1 MVDRERPSSRRRPAR
16 RPAQPPER
24 TPTPRGG
31 QSSTPIFILGGASI
45 LLAAI
50 GVGVYAAWEPVSATA
65 LNVWGAL
72 RWTWLAL
79 AAWAVAFPAALIV
92 RRDLVTR
99 HPHRWLAGLLLVAAA
114 GGCLQLA
121 GQGLGGALGGMVV
134 GSSAAW
140 GIVRTAVIFTAA
152 LAMLAPLPAAWTG
165 RALLIGLGFFA
176 VYFWDF
182 MGRVLRGLHAVG
194 VWIGLKCTE
203 VSPGLARGAGSVW
216 RGICAV
222 YNKAPVHVY
231 VVAALVIAIAFV
243 LRRPAKTERRRA
255 TANAYESYLHPQDAF
270 EYAGTVREP
279 RRMEPA
285 RASAYPAGPL
295 TATPTETAE
304 EDAAPRYTPYT
315 SSPYLRANPTHGA
328 PAPAGAGA
336 PPAMPP
342 FDDDDDDADADESVD
357 AYSSADEY
365 GDGLR
370 VLPDDSDEM
379 DGFEDEL
386 EEDEDRLPFDVDEDD
401 DEDFG
406 LDDLEDSMDP
416 EFVDLRSAAAR
427 SGGRIASAAKWELP
441 SLDLLKQVPEQE
453 QDDETHKATAQ
464 LIEQTLSD
472 YDVEVSVKEIR
483 PGPVVTQYGLVP
495 GWVRRYKDVR
505 ERNPDGTPARGL
517 DGKLLSRRVEEK
529 TRVRVDRVLARE
541 KDLALALAAP
551 SLSMAPI
558 PGTSYIGVEVPNSQ
572 RAVVTL
578 RSSLESTAFQAIQKK
593 ARLPV
598 ALGLGSGG
606 EPVFMDLA
614 DMPHLLIAGSTGSGK
629 SVCMNTIICS
639 LMMQC
644 TPNDLQMYLV
654 DPKRVELT
662 GYNGLPHLAGPVLVE
677 VDQAVP
683 ALHAIIAEMQ
693 SRYKK
698 FEARGARNIISF
710 NGKLMRGEDRM
721 PYLILIIDELADL
734 MMTASSDV
742 EPALIRLAQLGRAA
756 GIHLVVATQRP
767 SVDVITG
774 LIKANIPTR
783 IGFAVSSQ
791 VDSRTILDTV
801 GAEKLLGR
809 GDLLLSGKEGG
820 KLKRLQGAFISD
832 EEVDAIVGFWQK
844 QGGKPK
850 PTIQMEIAEPGNEE
864 DTMLQEAQRLAIHHS
879 RISAS
884 LLQRKL
890 GIGYAKAASLLDHL
904 EDRGIVGPGDP
915 GKSREVITPNL

>member
-1 MVDRERPSSRRRPAR
+1 M
-16 RPAQPPER
+16 
-24 TPTPRGG
+24 
-31 QSSTPIFILGGASI
+31 PIFILGGASI
-45 LLAAI
+45 VLVTIVVAL
-50 GVGVYAAWEPVSATA
+50 YAAWEPVNATA
-65 LNVWGAL
+65 LQVWGAL
-72 RWTWLAL
+72 RWTWLGL
-79 AAWAVAFPAALIV
+79 AAWLIAFPTTLIA
-92 RRDLVTR
+92 RPDLVKR
-99 HPHRWLAGLLLVAAA
+99 HPHRWLAGLLLVPVAA
-114 GGCLQLA
+114 GCLQLS
-121 GQGLGGALGGMVV
+121 GQGLGGAFGGMIV
-134 GSSAAW
+134 GSSAGW

-152 LAMLAPLPAAWTG
+152 LAAAAPAPALWVG
-165 RALLIGLGFFA
+165 KMLLIGLGFFS

-182 MGRVLRGLHAVG
+182 MGRVLRGLQAAG

-203 VSPGLARGAGSVW
+203 VSPRLSRGVSAVW
-216 RGICAV
+216 RGIFSV

-231 VVAALVIAIAFV
+231 IIAFLVIIGSFI
-243 LRRPAKTERRRA
+243 LRRPAGSRR
-255 TANAYESYLHPQDAF
+255 
-270 EYAGTVREP
+270 P
-279 RRMEPA
+279 RRMASAYDPYPYAQGVLEGMSAGSEAMFTPPAPRPAPEPDPRLSGYESPSFLRPEPA
-285 RASAYPAGPL
+285 RW
-295 TATPTETAE
+295 
-304 EDAAPRYTPYT
+304 
-315 SSPYLRANPTHGA
+315 
-328 PAPAGAGA
+328 A
-336 PPAMPP
+336 PPAAGNGMHTGDADDEDAPLG
-342 FDDDDDDADADESVD
+342 DDDDDVMPARSAAAIDPEELDEAPFDEDDA
-357 AYSSADEY
+357 SSE
-365 GDGLR
+365 
-370 VLPDDSDEM
+370 DDD
-379 DGFEDEL
+379 D
-386 EEDEDRLPFDVDEDD
+386 EDEDAPPFDLYDDELDEDD
-401 DEDFG
+401 DEDAE
-406 LDDLEDSMDP
+406 LDHSAVP
-416 EFVDLRSAAAR
+416 EVIDLRSASAR
-427 SGGRIASAAKWELP
+427 TEGRIAATATKWELP
-441 SLDLLKQVPEQE
+441 SLDLLKMVPVEE
-453 QDDETHKATAQ
+453 QDEETHKATAQ

-541 KDLALALAAP
+541 KDLALSLAAP

-578 RSSLESTAFQAIQKK
+578 RSSLESAAFQAIQKK
-593 ARLPV
+593 AKLPV

-614 DMPHLLIAGSTGSGK
+614 DMPHLLIAGATGSGK

-662 GYNGLPHLAGPVLVE
+662 GYNGLPHLAGPVLVD

-710 NGKLMRGEDRM
+710 NGKLMKGEERM

-820 KLKRLQGAFISD
+820 KLRRLQGAFISD
-832 EEVDAIVGFWQK
+832 EEVDAIVNFWQK

-850 PTIQMEIAEPGNEE
+850 PTIQMEIAEPDNEE
-864 DTMLQEAQRLAIHHS
+864 DTMLQEAQKLAIHHS

-915 GKSREVITPNL
+915 GKSREVITPNVQA

>member
-1 MVDRERPSSRRRPAR
+1 MVDVQRPSTSRRPAR
-16 RPAQPPER
+16 RPAQIPER
-24 TPTPRGG
+24 TPSPSSG
-31 QSSTPIFILGGASI
+31 QSSMPIFILGGASI
-45 LLAAI
+45 VLVTI
-50 GVGVYAAWEPVSATA
+50 GVVLYAAWEPVNATA
-65 LNVWGAL
+65 LQVWGSL
-72 RWTWLAL
+72 RWTWLGF
-79 AAWAVAFPAALIV
+79 AAWLIAFPVALIA
-92 RRDLVTR
+92 RPDLLKR
-99 HPHRWLAGLLLVAAA
+99 HPHRWLAGLLLVPVVA
-114 GGCLQLA
+114 GCLQLS
-121 GQGLGGALGGMVV
+121 GQGLGGELGGMVV

-140 GIVRTAVIFTAA
+140 GIVRTAAIFTAA
-152 LAMLAPLPAAWTG
+152 LAAAAPTPALWVG
-165 RALLIGLGFFA
+165 KILLIGLGFFS

-182 MGRVLRGLHAVG
+182 MGRVLRGLQAAG

-203 VSPGLARGAGSVW
+203 VSPRLSRGVSAVW
-216 RGICAV
+216 RGICSV
-222 YNKAPVHVY
+222 YNKVPVHIY
-231 VVAALVIAIAFV
+231 IIAFLVIIGSLI
-243 LRRPAKTERRRA
+243 LRRPASSRR
-255 TANAYESYLHPQDAF
+255 
-270 EYAGTVREP
+270 P
-279 RRMEPA
+279 RRM
-285 RASAYPAGPL
+285 ASAYDPYPYAQGVLEGISAGSE
-295 TATPTETAE
+295 ATFTPP
-304 EDAAPRYTPYT
+304 APRPAQAAQTAPGAETGLPGYE
-315 SSPYLRANPTHGA
+315 SPMFLRPD
-328 PAPAGAGA
+328 PVRWA
-336 PPAMPP
+336 PPAADNGMHTG
-342 FDDDDDDADADESVD
+342 DAD
-357 AYSSADEY
+357 
-365 GDGLR
+365 
-370 VLPDDSDEM
+370 
-379 DGFEDEL
+379 
-386 EEDEDRLPFDVDEDD
+386 DEDALLGDDEDDVMPARTAAAVDPEDLDAPDFAEEGVPWDD
-401 DEDFG
+401 DEDAPPFN
-406 LDDLEDSMDP
+406 LYDDEFNEDEEEDP
-416 EFVDLRSAAAR
+416 DDSIAAEVIDLRSASAR
-427 SGGRIASAAKWELP
+427 TEGRIAATATKWELP
-441 SLDLLKQVPEQE
+441 SLDLLKMVPVEE
-453 QDDETHKATAQ
+453 QDEETHKATAQ

-541 KDLALALAAP
+541 KDLALSLAAP

-578 RSSLESTAFQAIQKK
+578 RSSLESAAFQAIQKK
-593 ARLPV
+593 AKLPV

-614 DMPHLLIAGSTGSGK
+614 DMPHLLIAGATGSGK

-662 GYNGLPHLAGPVLVE
+662 GYNGLPHLAGPVLVD

-710 NGKLMRGEDRM
+710 NGKLMKGEERM

-820 KLKRLQGAFISD
+820 KLRRLQGAFISD
-832 EEVDAIVGFWQK
+832 EEVDAIVDFWQK

-850 PTIQMEIAEPGNEE
+850 PTIQMEIAEPDNEE
-864 DTMLQEAQRLAIHHS
+864 DTMLQEAQKLAIHHS

-915 GKSREVITPNL
+915 GKSREVITPNVQA